1 MTKIRVFVFMST
13 LLIVGI
19 VGIFA
24 SYYARGYR
32 LNFKAL
38 TTKGVI
44 QFQPNG
50 ILVIKSEPD
59 SASVYINGDLK
70 SATNTTLSL
79 PPGNYD
85 VEVKKDGYF
94 SWKQR
99 LNIEKEVVTTANV
112 SLFRSAPSLSPITFS
127 GAQNPVTSSDGTKIA
142 FTIPFSKDQDITK
155 LGLWTMDVYSLPLGF
170 SNEPKR
176 ITDGDLTNATY
187 VFSPEGR
194 QILLTTSNG
203 VFLLDSGSFTPQT
216 QMVNVAARKEAII
229 AQWKLE
235 KKAKDES
242 LVRGL
247 PSDFSDILIRKTSV
261 YVFSPDDNMILY
273 TSSASGTL
281 AENLVPQ
288 LPGASTQQ
296 QERNIVAGRTY
307 VYDTK
312 EDRNFLISDMPLILT
327 NPEAVAPNTPT
338 TTSTKKVQPT
348 QVAPLPAIRWLTTS
362 KHLLFAES
370 GKVTVM
376 DYDGTNRQVVY
387 SGAYDSPFA
396 FPYAN
401 ATKLLIL
408 TNLGATTSVSNL
420 YTLTVK

>member
-1 MTKIRVFVFMST
+1 MTKVRVLVFIST

-19 VGIFA
+19 AGIFV
-24 SYYARGYR
+24 SFYARGYR
-32 LNFKAL
+32 LSFKTL
-38 TTKGVI
+38 FSEGKI
-44 QFQPNG
+44 QFEPNG

-59 SASVYINGDLK
+59 SASVFINGDLK
-70 SATNTTLSL
+70 AATNTTLSL
-79 PPGNYD
+79 PPGVYD

-94 SWKQR
+94 TWKQR
-99 LNIEKEVVTTANV
+99 LTIEKEVVTAANV
-112 SLFRSAPSLSPITFS
+112 SLFKSAPSLSPVTFS

-142 FTIPFSKDQDITK
+142 FTIPFSKDTDQSK

-176 ITDGDLTNATY
+176 ITDGDLTNSKY
-187 VFSPEGR
+187 EFSPEGR

-203 VFLLDSGSFTPQT
+203 VFLLDSGSFTPQS
-216 QMVNVAARKEAII
+216 QMINVAARKESII
-229 AQWKLE
+229 AQWKAE

-242 LVRGL
+242 LVRTL
-247 PSDFSDILIRKTSV
+247 PADFSDILLRKTSL

-273 TSSASGTL
+273 TSSASATL

-288 LPGASTQQ
+288 LPGASTQP
-296 QERNIVAGRTY
+296 QERNIVSGRTY

-312 EDRNFLISDMPLILT
+312 EDRNFLISDKPVVLT
-327 NPEAVAPNTPT
+327 NPQEQNSAP
-338 TTSTKKVQPT
+338 
-348 QVAPLPAIRWLTTS
+348 ALRWLTTS
-362 KHLLFAES
+362 KHLLFAEPN
-370 GKVTVM
+370 KVTVM
-376 DYDGTNRQVVY
+376 DYDGTNRQTVY
-387 SGAYDSPFA
+387 SGIYNSPFA

-408 TNLGATTSVSNL
+408 TNLGATTNAANL